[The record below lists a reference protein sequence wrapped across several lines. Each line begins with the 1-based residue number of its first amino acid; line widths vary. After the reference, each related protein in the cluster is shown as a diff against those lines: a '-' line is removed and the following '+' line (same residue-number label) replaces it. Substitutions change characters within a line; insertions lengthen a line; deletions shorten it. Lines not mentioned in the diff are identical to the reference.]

1 MEVGIAAA
9 ETQVSDSLRPLPTC
23 NSMMY
28 FDDGRGFLGGRNMR
42 FASELPLATMPVEC
56 QEFIAD
62 PQPWLEEARA
72 QHPWLARSSHGY
84 VVHGYQAVCDLF
96 ADNVHM
102 QIGLGPIV
110 EFYGMQGTMWA
121 RFMHEMLLVKE
132 GEEHTRLRSS
142 VAHAF
147 TPRHANQ
154 VRPLMERTIN
164 RLLDEWQPKGA
175 FNFPDFA
182 SLFPI
187 SVMCGLLGV
196 SDEPIPQMNDALAS
210 QVDALAMDQVYKEPL
225 LKGWEI
231 MWTFADKLISE
242 REASGICDEEHLLD
256 AMVAVKR
263 AGKLNDI
270 ELRFMV
276 LVLLFAGYDTS
287 KNQLAMIMHLLIER
301 PEVYARCAE
310 DKAYCGRVVQESL
323 RHSGIAPPY
332 RAVVAG
338 FEYEGVGFRK
348 GEFMI
353 MATPF
358 AGRDPSVFPDP
369 LKFDPER
376 ENLNRHV
383 SFGRGPHICLGQ
395 YIARTLLEEGLHQIA
410 RRMKKPRLTGDVKW
424 RHFLGAWGPELMPIA
439 FDPA

>member
-1 MEVGIAAA
+1 M
-9 ETQVSDSLRPLPTC
+9 QL
-23 NSMMY
+23 
-28 FDDGRGFLGGRNMR
+28 
-42 FASELPLATMPVEC
+42 ASELPLATMPVET
-56 QEFIAD
+56 QAFSAD
-62 PQPWLEEARA
+62 PQPWLDEARA
-72 QHPWLARSSHGY
+72 QHPWLARFSQGY
-84 VVHGYQAVCDLF
+84 VVHGYQAVGDLF

-121 RFMHEMLLVKE
+121 RFMHEMLLIQE

-154 VRPLMERTIN
+154 VRPMMEAKIT
-164 RLLDEWQPKGA
+164 RLLDEWAPRGQ

-196 SDEPIPQMNDALAS
+196 SDEPIPQMNSALAS
-210 QVDALAMDQVYKEPL
+210 QVDALAMDQDYKQPL
-225 LKGWEI
+225 LEGWET
-231 MWTFADKLISE
+231 MWSFADRLIIE
-242 REASGICDEEHLLD
+242 REAGGQLDEDQLLD
-256 AMVAVKR
+256 AMIAVKR
-263 AGKLNDI
+263 SGKLNEI

-287 KNQLAMIMHLLIER
+287 KNQLCMIMKLLIER
-301 PEVYARCAE
+301 PEIYARCGE
-310 DKAYCGRVVQESL
+310 DKEFCGRVIQESL

-332 RAVVAG
+332 RAVVED
-338 FEYEGVGFRK
+338 FEYQGVQFRK
-348 GEFMI
+348 GEMMI
-353 MATPF
+353 LVTPF

-369 LKFDPER
+369 LKFDPWR
-376 ENLNRHV
+376 ENLSRHV
-383 SFGRGPHICLGQ
+383 SFGRGPHMCLGQ

-410 RRMKKPRLTGDVKW
+410 RRLKNPRLAGEIKW
-424 RHFLGAWGPELMPIA
+424 RHFLGAWGPETMPVA
-439 FDPA
+439 FDLA